1 MRNEVVLKILGMDY
15 MKRMVSMATPY
26 MILRNSSP
34 TNSILSA
41 YSRLLKFVSNYSL
54 DTYLFTV
61 VRYVNH
67 LIYIFMDIN
76 YKT

>member
-34 TNSILSA
+34 TNSILS
-41 YSRLLKFVSNYSL
+41 RVLLIL
-54 DTYLFTV
+54 DY
-61 VRYVNH
+61 
-67 LIYIFMDIN
+67 
-76 YKT
+76 